1 MDKFILKNIEKWS
14 KPPFSDEI
22 IAEIDKLKKNKNEL
36 FDSFYK
42 NLEFG
47 TGGMRGLMGV
57 GTNRLNKY
65 TIGKNA
71 QGICNYINENFNKKS
86 NKVVIAYDCR
96 NNSKFFASIV
106 ANVFSA
112 NNIKAYIFPSICPTP
127 ILSFAVK
134 KIGCTCGIVI
144 TASHNPPEYN
154 GFKVYWKNGG
164 QIVPPEDRLLS
175 NFINRIDYSEIKF
188 EKKSDLIEKV
198 DEEVNNEFISLCL
211 KNGLNKKINNRSNV
225 KIIFTALHGTAAKI
239 VPKLLNK
246 AGYNSALYVKSQMN
260 PDGNFSTVKS
270 PNPED
275 VESLNLAIK
284 LANKED
290 AKMVI
295 GTDPDADRLGVAVRD
310 YNNKIILLNGNQLM
324 VLVFNYLLEQKS
336 NNQKLNK
343 KKFIASTIVS
353 TPMVEKIAEYYN
365 IDCKLSLTGFKWI
378 AKMIDENPNQEF
390 IAGGEESYG
399 LMIGDYIRDKDS
411 ITASL
416 VAYEMMCYYR
426 EKNSSI
432 FNELINLYIKHGF
445 YKEKLI
451 SIIKKGKSGKEE
463 ISKIIE
469 KYRKNHPKSIGDSN
483 LRFFSDYYH
492 SQRFDI
498 ENKKIKKI
506 NLPKSNVIEFE
517 TVNGY
522 KLILRPS
529 GTEPKIK
536 MYISVNAFLES
547 KDMYDEVNDILEKK
561 ISQIIDEINI

>member
-14 KPPFSDEI
+14 KPPFSAEI

-71 QGICNYINENFNKKS
+71 QGICNYINENFNKIS

-96 NNSKFFASIV
+96 NNSKFFANIV
-106 ANVFSA
+106 TNVFSA
-112 NNIKAYIFPSICPTP
+112 NNIKAYLFPSICPTP

-134 KIGCTCGIVI
+134 KIGCICGIVI

-175 NFINRIDYSEIKF
+175 NYINRIDYSEIKF
-188 EKKSDLIEKV
+188 EKKSNLIEKV

-211 KNGLNKKINNRSNV
+211 KNGLNKKVNSRSNV
-225 KIIFTALHGTAAKI
+225 KIVFTALHGTAAKI

-492 SQRFDI
+492 SQRLDI

>member
-71 QGICNYINENFNKKS
+71 QGICNYINENFNKIS

-106 ANVFSA
+106 TNVFSA
-112 NNIKAYIFPSICPTP
+112 NNIKAYLFPSICPTP

-134 KIGCTCGIVI
+134 KIGCICGIVI

-175 NFINRIDYSEIKF
+175 NYINRIDYSEIKF

-198 DEEVNNEFISLCL
+198 DAEVNNEFISLCL
-211 KNGLNKKINNRSNV
+211 KNGLNRKVNNRSNV

-239 VPKLLNK
+239 VPKLLKK

-310 YNNKIILLNGNQLM
+310 NNNKITLLNGNQLM
-324 VLVFNYLLEQKS
+324 ILVFNYLLEQKS

-343 KKFIASTIVS
+343 KNFIASTIVS

-378 AKMIDENPNQEF
+378 AKMIDENPNQKF

-432 FNELINLYIKHGF
+432 FNELINLYLKHGF

-469 KYRKNHPKSIGDSN
+469 KFRKNHPKSIGDSN
-483 LRFFSDYYH
+483 LRFFSDYYN
-492 SQRFDI
+492 SQRLDI

-506 NLPKSNVIEFE
+506 YLPKSNVIEFE

-547 KDMYDEVNDILEKK
+547 KDMYDKVNNILEKK

>member
-175 NFINRIDYSEIKF
+175 NHINRIDYSEIKF

-275 VESLNLAIK
+275 VDSLNLAIK

-451 SIIKKGKSGKEE
+451 SIIKKGKSGKDE

-492 SQRFDI
+492 SQRLDI

>member
-14 KPPFSDEI
+14 KPPFSAEI

-71 QGICNYINENFNKKS
+71 QGICNYINENFNKIS

-106 ANVFSA
+106 TNVFSA
-112 NNIKAYIFPSICPTP
+112 NNIKAYLFPSICPTP

-134 KIGCTCGIVI
+134 KIGCICGIVI

-175 NFINRIDYSEIKF
+175 NYINRIDYSEIKF
-188 EKKSDLIEKV
+188 EKKSNLIEKV

-451 SIIKKGKSGKEE
+451 SIIKKGKSGKDE

-492 SQRFDI
+492 SQRLDI

>member
-14 KPPFSDEI
+14 KPPFSAEI

-175 NFINRIDYSEIKF
+175 NYINRIDYSEIKF

-211 KNGLNKKINNRSNV
+211 KNGLNKKVNNRSNV

-451 SIIKKGKSGKEE
+451 SIIKKGKSGKDE

-492 SQRFDI
+492 SQRLDI

>member
-14 KPPFSDEI
+14 KPPFSAEI

-47 TGGMRGLMGV
+47 TGGIRGLMGV

-106 ANVFSA
+106 TNVFSA
-112 NNIKAYIFPSICPTP
+112 NNIKAYLFPSICPTP

-134 KIGCTCGIVI
+134 KIGCICGIVI
-144 TASHNPPEYN
+144 TASHNPAEYN

-175 NFINRIDYSEIKF
+175 NYINRIDYSEIKF
-188 EKKSDLIEKV
+188 EKKSNLIEKV

-432 FNELINLYIKHGF
+432 FNELINLYLKHGF

-492 SQRFDI
+492 SQRLDI

>member
-175 NFINRIDYSEIKF
+175 NHINRIDYSEIKF

-211 KNGLNKKINNRSNV
+211 KNGLNKKVNNRSNF

-239 VPKLLNK
+239 VPQLLNK

-324 VLVFNYLLEQKS
+324 ILVFNYLLEQKS

-353 TPMVEKIAEYYN
+353 TPMVKKIAEYYN

-451 SIIKKGKSGKEE
+451 SIIKKGKSGKDE

-492 SQRFDI
+492 SQRLDI

>member
-14 KPPFSDEI
+14 KPPFSAEI

-71 QGICNYINENFNKKS
+71 QGICNYINENFNKIS

-96 NNSKFFASIV
+96 NNSKFFANIV
-106 ANVFSA
+106 TNVFSA
-112 NNIKAYIFPSICPTP
+112 NNIKAYLFPSICPTP

-134 KIGCTCGIVI
+134 KIGCICGIVI

-175 NFINRIDYSEIKF
+175 NYINRIDYSEIKF
-188 EKKSDLIEKV
+188 EKKSNLIEKV

-211 KNGLNKKINNRSNV
+211 KNGLNKKVNSRSNV
-225 KIIFTALHGTAAKI
+225 KIVFTALHGTAAKI

-378 AKMIDENPNQEF
+378 AKMIDENPNQKF

-416 VAYEMMCYYR
+416 VSYEMMCYYR

-432 FNELINLYIKHGF
+432 FNELINLYLKHGF

-492 SQRFDI
+492 SQRLDI

>member
-86 NKVVIAYDCR
+86 NKVIIAYDCR

-175 NFINRIDYSEIKF
+175 NYINRIDYSEIKF
-188 EKKSDLIEKV
+188 EKKSNLIEKV

-211 KNGLNKKINNRSNV
+211 KNGLNKKVNNRSNV

-451 SIIKKGKSGKEE
+451 SIIKKGKSGKDE

-492 SQRFDI
+492 SQRLDI

>member
-175 NFINRIDYSEIKF
+175 NHINRIDYSEIKF

-211 KNGLNKKINNRSNV
+211 KNGLNKKVNNRSNV

-492 SQRFDI
+492 SQRLDI
-498 ENKKIKKI
+498 ENQKIKKI

>member
-175 NFINRIDYSEIKF
+175 NHINRIDYSEIKF

-492 SQRFDI
+492 SQRLDI

-547 KDMYDEVNDILEKK
+547 KDMYDEVNDVLEKK

>member
-14 KPPFSDEI
+14 SPPFSDEI

-71 QGICNYINENFNKKS
+71 QGICNYINENFNKIS

-106 ANVFSA
+106 SNVFSA
-112 NNIKAYIFPSICPTP
+112 NSIKAYLFPSICPTP

-134 KIGCTCGIVI
+134 KIGCICGIVI

-175 NFINRIDYSEIKF
+175 NYINRIDYSEIKF

-211 KNGLNKKINNRSNV
+211 KNGLNKKVNNRSNI

-270 PNPED
+270 PNPEN
-275 VESLNLAIK
+275 VESLTLAIK

-310 YNNKIILLNGNQLM
+310 FNNKIILLNGNQLM
-324 VLVFNYLLEQKS
+324 ILVFNYLLEQKS

-343 KKFIASTIVS
+343 KSFIASTIVS
-353 TPMVEKIAEYYN
+353 TPMVERIAEYYN

-378 AKMIDENPNQEF
+378 AKMIDENPNQKF

-432 FNELINLYIKHGF
+432 FNELINLYLKHGF

-483 LRFFSDYYH
+483 IRFFSDYFH
-492 SQRFDI
+492 SQRLDI

>member
-14 KPPFSDEI
+14 KPPFSYEI

-175 NFINRIDYSEIKF
+175 NHINRIDYSEIKF

-211 KNGLNKKINNRSNV
+211 KNGLNKKVNNRSNV

-451 SIIKKGKSGKEE
+451 SIIKKGKSGKDE

-492 SQRFDI
+492 SQRLDI

-547 KDMYDEVNDILEKK
+547 KDMYDEVNDVLEKK

>member
-14 KPPFSDEI
+14 SPPFSDEI

-71 QGICNYINENFNKKS
+71 QGICNYINENFNKIS

-175 NFINRIDYSEIKF
+175 NYINRIDYSEIKF

-211 KNGLNKKINNRSNV
+211 KNGLNKKVNNRSNI

-270 PNPED
+270 PNPEN
-275 VESLNLAIK
+275 VESLTLAIK

-310 YNNKIILLNGNQLM
+310 FNNKIILLNGNQLM
-324 VLVFNYLLEQKS
+324 ILVFNYLLEQKS

-378 AKMIDENPNQEF
+378 AKMIDENPNQKF

-432 FNELINLYIKHGF
+432 FNELINLYLKHGF

-483 LRFFSDYYH
+483 IRFFSDYFH
-492 SQRFDI
+492 SQRLDI

>member
-14 KPPFSDEI
+14 KPPFSAEI

-47 TGGMRGLMGV
+47 TGGIRGLMGV

-175 NFINRIDYSEIKF
+175 NHINRIDYSEIKF

-451 SIIKKGKSGKEE
+451 SIIKKGKSGKDE

-492 SQRFDI
+492 SQRLDI

>member
-175 NFINRIDYSEIKF
+175 NYINRIDYSEIKF

-211 KNGLNKKINNRSNV
+211 KNGLNKKVNNRSNI

-451 SIIKKGKSGKEE
+451 SIIKKGKSGKDE

-492 SQRFDI
+492 SQRLDI

>member
-1 MDKFILKNIEKWS
+1 MDKFILKNIEIWS
-14 KPPFSDEI
+14 KPPFSGEI

-175 NFINRIDYSEIKF
+175 NHINRIDYSEIKF

-211 KNGLNKKINNRSNV
+211 KNGLNKKVNNRSNV

-451 SIIKKGKSGKEE
+451 SIIKKGKSGKDE

-492 SQRFDI
+492 SQRLDI

-547 KDMYDEVNDILEKK
+547 KDMYDEVNDVLEKK

>member
-14 KPPFSDEI
+14 TPPFSNEI

-42 NLEFG
+42 DLEFG

-71 QGICNYINENFNKKS
+71 QGICSYINKKFNKKN

-106 ANVFSA
+106 SNVFSA
-112 NNIKAYIFPSICPTP
+112 NNIKAYLFPSICPTP

-134 KIGCTCGIVI
+134 KIGCICGIVI

-175 NFINRIDYSEIKF
+175 NHINRIDYSEIKF
-188 EKKSDLIEKV
+188 EKKSELIKNV
-198 DEEVNNEFISLCL
+198 DEEVTNEFISLCL
-211 KNGLNKKINNRSNV
+211 KNGLNKEVNNRFNV
-225 KIIFTALHGTAAKI
+225 KIVFTALHGTASKI
-239 VPKLLNK
+239 VPELLNK
-246 AGYNSALYVKSQMN
+246 AGYNSALYVKSQMI

-310 YNNKIILLNGNQLM
+310 YNNKIMLLNGNQLM
-324 VLVFNYLLEQKS
+324 ILVFNYLLEQKS

-343 KKFIASTIVS
+343 ENFVASTIVS

-378 AKMIDENPNQEF
+378 AKMIDENPNQKF

-432 FNELINLYIKHGF
+432 FNELINLYLKHGF

-483 LRFFSDYYH
+483 LRFFSDYYY
-492 SQRFDI
+492 SQRLDI

-517 TVNGY
+517 TVNGN

-536 MYISVNAFLES
+536 MYISVNALLES
-547 KDMYDEVNDILEKK
+547 KDMYDEVNDALEKK

>member
-14 KPPFSDEI
+14 KPPFSEEI

-96 NNSKFFASIV
+96 NNSEFFASIV
-106 ANVFSA
+106 TNVFSA
-112 NNIKAYIFPSICPTP
+112 NNIKAYLFPSICPTP

-134 KIGCTCGIVI
+134 KIGCICGIVI
-144 TASHNPPEYN
+144 TASHNPAEYN

-175 NFINRIDYSEIKF
+175 NYINRIDYSEIKF
-188 EKKSDLIEKV
+188 EKKSNLIEKV

-211 KNGLNKKINNRSNV
+211 KNGLNKKVNNRSNV

-336 NNQKLNK
+336 YNQKLNK

-451 SIIKKGKSGKEE
+451 SIIKKGKSGKDE

-492 SQRFDI
+492 SQRLDI

>member
-14 KPPFSDEI
+14 KPPFSAEI

-71 QGICNYINENFNKKS
+71 QGICNYINENFNKIS

-106 ANVFSA
+106 TNVFSA
-112 NNIKAYIFPSICPTP
+112 NNIKAYLFPSICPTP

-134 KIGCTCGIVI
+134 KIGCICGIVI

-175 NFINRIDYSEIKF
+175 NYINRIDYSEIKF
-188 EKKSDLIEKV
+188 EKKSNLIEKV

-492 SQRFDI
+492 SQRLDI

>member
-71 QGICNYINENFNKKS
+71 QGICNYINENFNKIS

-175 NFINRIDYSEIKF
+175 NHINRIDYSEIKF

-492 SQRFDI
+492 SQRLDI
-498 ENKKIKKI
+498 ENQKIKKI

-547 KDMYDEVNDILEKK
+547 KDMYDEVNDVLEKK

>member
-14 KPPFSDEI
+14 KPPFSAEI

-106 ANVFSA
+106 TNVFSA
-112 NNIKAYIFPSICPTP
+112 NNIKAYLFPSICPTP

-134 KIGCTCGIVI
+134 KIGCICGIVI

-175 NFINRIDYSEIKF
+175 NYINRIDYSEIKF
-188 EKKSDLIEKV
+188 EKKSNLIEKV

-399 LMIGDYIRDKDS
+399 LMVGDYIRDKDS

-492 SQRFDI
+492 SQRLDI

-547 KDMYDEVNDILEKK
+547 KDVYDEVNDILEKK

>member
-14 KPPFSDEI
+14 KPPFSAEI

-71 QGICNYINENFNKKS
+71 QGICNYINENFNKIS

-106 ANVFSA
+106 TNVFSA
-112 NNIKAYIFPSICPTP
+112 NNIKAYLFPSICPTP

-134 KIGCTCGIVI
+134 KIGCICGIVI

-175 NFINRIDYSEIKF
+175 NYINRIDYSEIKF
-188 EKKSDLIEKV
+188 EKKSNLIEKV

-310 YNNKIILLNGNQLM
+310 YDNKIILLNGNQLM

-432 FNELINLYIKHGF
+432 FNELINLYLKHGF

-492 SQRFDI
+492 SQRLDI

>member
-134 KIGCTCGIVI
+134 KIGCICGIVI
-144 TASHNPPEYN
+144 TASHNPAEYN

-175 NFINRIDYSEIKF
+175 NYINRIDYSEIKF
-188 EKKSDLIEKV
+188 EKKSNLIEKV
-198 DEEVNNEFISLCL
+198 NEEVNNEFISLCL
-211 KNGLNKKINNRSNV
+211 KNGLNKKVNNRSNV

-399 LMIGDYIRDKDS
+399 LMIGNYIRDKDS

-492 SQRFDI
+492 SQRLDI
-498 ENKKIKKI
+498 ENNKIKKI

>member
-22 IAEIDKLKKNKNEL
+22 TAEIDKLKKNKNEL

-106 ANVFSA
+106 TNVFSA

-134 KIGCTCGIVI
+134 KIGCICGIVI
-144 TASHNPPEYN
+144 TASHNPAEYN

-175 NFINRIDYSEIKF
+175 NYINRIDYSEIKF
-188 EKKSDLIEKV
+188 EKKSNLIEKV
-198 DEEVNNEFISLCL
+198 NEEVNNEFISLCL
-211 KNGLNKKINNRSNV
+211 KNGLNKKVNNRSNV

-399 LMIGDYIRDKDS
+399 LMIGNYIRDKDS

-492 SQRFDI
+492 SQRLDI
-498 ENKKIKKI
+498 ENNKIKKI

-561 ISQIIDEINI
+561 ISQIIDEIKI

>member
-1 MDKFILKNIEKWS
+1 
-14 KPPFSDEI
+14 
-22 IAEIDKLKKNKNEL
+22 
-36 FDSFYK
+36 
-42 NLEFG
+42 
-47 TGGMRGLMGV
+47 
-57 GTNRLNKY
+57 
-65 TIGKNA
+65 
-71 QGICNYINENFNKKS
+71 
-86 NKVVIAYDCR
+86 
-96 NNSKFFASIV
+96 
-106 ANVFSA
+106 
-112 NNIKAYIFPSICPTP
+112 
-127 ILSFAVK
+127 
-134 KIGCTCGIVI
+134 
-144 TASHNPPEYN
+144 
-154 GFKVYWKNGG
+154 
-164 QIVPPEDRLLS
+164 
-175 NFINRIDYSEIKF
+175 
-188 EKKSDLIEKV
+188 
-198 DEEVNNEFISLCL
+198 
-211 KNGLNKKINNRSNV
+211 
-225 KIIFTALHGTAAKI
+225 
-239 VPKLLNK
+239 
-246 AGYNSALYVKSQMN
+246 
-260 PDGNFSTVKS
+260 
-270 PNPED
+270 
-275 VESLNLAIK
+275 
-284 LANKED
+284 
-290 AKMVI
+290 
-295 GTDPDADRLGVAVRD
+295 
-310 YNNKIILLNGNQLM
+310 
-324 VLVFNYLLEQKS
+324 
-336 NNQKLNK
+336 
-343 KKFIASTIVS
+343 
-353 TPMVEKIAEYYN
+353 MVEKIAEYYN

-378 AKMIDENPNQEF
+378 AKMIDENPKQEF

-432 FNELINLYIKHGF
+432 FNELINLYLKHGF

-492 SQRFDI
+492 SQRLDI

>member
-106 ANVFSA
+106 TNVFSA
-112 NNIKAYIFPSICPTP
+112 NNIKAYLFPSICPTP

-175 NFINRIDYSEIKF
+175 NHINRIDYSEIKF
-188 EKKSDLIEKV
+188 EKKSNLIEKV

-211 KNGLNKKINNRSNV
+211 KNGLNKKVNNRSNV

-451 SIIKKGKSGKEE
+451 SIIKKGKSGKDE

-492 SQRFDI
+492 SQRLDI

-547 KDMYDEVNDILEKK
+547 KDMYDEVNDVLEKK

>member
-175 NFINRIDYSEIKF
+175 NHINRIDYSEIKF
-188 EKKSDLIEKV
+188 EKKSNLIEKV

-492 SQRFDI
+492 SQRLDI

-547 KDMYDEVNDILEKK
+547 KDMYDEVNDMLEKK

>member
-14 KPPFSDEI
+14 KPPFSAEI

-175 NFINRIDYSEIKF
+175 NYINRIDYSEIKF

-211 KNGLNKKINNRSNV
+211 KNGLNKKVNNRSNV

-492 SQRFDI
+492 SQRLDI

>member
-22 IAEIDKLKKNKNEL
+22 IAEIDKLTKNKNEL

-71 QGICNYINENFNKKS
+71 QGICNYINENFNKIS

-106 ANVFSA
+106 TNVFSA
-112 NNIKAYIFPSICPTP
+112 NNIKAYLFPSICPTP

-134 KIGCTCGIVI
+134 KIGCICGIVI

-175 NFINRIDYSEIKF
+175 NYINRIDYSEIKF

-198 DEEVNNEFISLCL
+198 DAEVNNEFISLCL
-211 KNGLNKKINNRSNV
+211 KNGLNRKVNNRSNV

-239 VPKLLNK
+239 VPKLLKK

-310 YNNKIILLNGNQLM
+310 NNNKITLLNGNQLM
-324 VLVFNYLLEQKS
+324 ILVFNYLLEQKS

-343 KKFIASTIVS
+343 KNFIASTIVS

-378 AKMIDENPNQEF
+378 AKMIDENPNQKF

-432 FNELINLYIKHGF
+432 FNELINLYLKHGF

-469 KYRKNHPKSIGDSN
+469 KFRKNHPKSIGDSN
-483 LRFFSDYYH
+483 LRFFSDYYN
-492 SQRFDI
+492 SQRLDI

-506 NLPKSNVIEFE
+506 YLPKSNVIEFE

-547 KDMYDEVNDILEKK
+547 KDMYDKVNNILEKK

>member
-14 KPPFSDEI
+14 KPPFSAEI
-22 IAEIDKLKKNKNEL
+22 VAEIDKLKKNKNEL

-106 ANVFSA
+106 TNVFSA
-112 NNIKAYIFPSICPTP
+112 NNIKAYLFPSICPTP

-134 KIGCTCGIVI
+134 KIGCICGIVI

-175 NFINRIDYSEIKF
+175 NYINRIDYSEIKF
-188 EKKSDLIEKV
+188 EKKSNLIEKV

-211 KNGLNKKINNRSNV
+211 KNGLNKKINNRSNI

-343 KKFIASTIVS
+343 KKFVASTIVS

-378 AKMIDENPNQEF
+378 AKMIDENPKQEF

-432 FNELINLYIKHGF
+432 FNELINLYLKHGF

-492 SQRFDI
+492 SQRLDI

-547 KDMYDEVNDILEKK
+547 KDVYDEVNDILEKK

>member
-175 NFINRIDYSEIKF
+175 NHINRIDYSEIKF

-211 KNGLNKKINNRSNV
+211 KNGLNKKVNNRSNV
-225 KIIFTALHGTAAKI
+225 KIIFTAIHGTAAKI

-492 SQRFDI
+492 SQRLDI

-547 KDMYDEVNDILEKK
+547 KDMYDEVNDVLEKK

>member
-175 NFINRIDYSEIKF
+175 NHINRIDYSEIKF
-188 EKKSDLIEKV
+188 EKKSNLIEKV

-211 KNGLNKKINNRSNV
+211 KNGLNKKVNNRSNV

-432 FNELINLYIKHGF
+432 FNELINLYLKHGF

-451 SIIKKGKSGKEE
+451 SIIKKGKSGKDE

-492 SQRFDI
+492 SQRLDI

>member
-14 KPPFSDEI
+14 KPPFSGEI

-175 NFINRIDYSEIKF
+175 NHINRIDYSEIKF

-211 KNGLNKKINNRSNV
+211 KNGLNKKVNNRSNV

-451 SIIKKGKSGKEE
+451 SVIKKGKSGKDE

-492 SQRFDI
+492 SQRLDI

>member
-71 QGICNYINENFNKKS
+71 QGICNYINENFNKIS

-175 NFINRIDYSEIKF
+175 NHINRIDYSEIKF

-211 KNGLNKKINNRSNV
+211 KNGLNKKVNNRSNV

-378 AKMIDENPNQEF
+378 AKMIDENPKQEF

-492 SQRFDI
+492 SQRLDI

-547 KDMYDEVNDILEKK
+547 KDMYDEVNDVLEKK

>member
-14 KPPFSDEI
+14 KPPFSAEI

-71 QGICNYINENFNKKS
+71 QGICNYINENFNKIS

-106 ANVFSA
+106 TNVFSA
-112 NNIKAYIFPSICPTP
+112 NNIKAYLFPSICPTP

-134 KIGCTCGIVI
+134 KIGCICGIVI

-175 NFINRIDYSEIKF
+175 NYINRIDYSEIKF

-211 KNGLNKKINNRSNV
+211 KNGLNKKVNNRSNV

-451 SIIKKGKSGKEE
+451 SIIKKGKSGKDE
-463 ISKIIE
+463 ISKIID

-492 SQRFDI
+492 SQRLDI

-547 KDMYDEVNDILEKK
+547 KDMYDEVNEILEKK

>member
-14 KPPFSDEI
+14 KPPFSAEI

-71 QGICNYINENFNKKS
+71 QGICNYINENFNKIS

-106 ANVFSA
+106 TNVFSA
-112 NNIKAYIFPSICPTP
+112 NNIKAYLFPSICPTP

-134 KIGCTCGIVI
+134 KIGCICGIVI

-175 NFINRIDYSEIKF
+175 NYINRIDYSEIKF

-198 DEEVNNEFISLCL
+198 DAEVNNEFISLCL
-211 KNGLNKKINNRSNV
+211 KNGLNRKVNNRSNV

-239 VPKLLNK
+239 VPKLLKK

-310 YNNKIILLNGNQLM
+310 YNNKITLLNGNQLM

-343 KKFIASTIVS
+343 KNFIASTIVS

-378 AKMIDENPNQEF
+378 AKMIDENPNQKF

-432 FNELINLYIKHGF
+432 FNELINLYLKHGF

-469 KYRKNHPKSIGDSN
+469 KFRKNHPKSIGDSN
-483 LRFFSDYYH
+483 LRFFSDYYN
-492 SQRFDI
+492 SQRLDI

-506 NLPKSNVIEFE
+506 YLPKSNVIEFE

-547 KDMYDEVNDILEKK
+547 KDMYDKVNNILEKK

>member
-144 TASHNPPEYN
+144 TASHNPAEYN

-175 NFINRIDYSEIKF
+175 NHINRIDYSEIKF

-211 KNGLNKKINNRSNV
+211 KNGLNKKVNNRSNF

-239 VPKLLNK
+239 VPQLLNK

-324 VLVFNYLLEQKS
+324 ILVFNYLLEQKS

-343 KKFIASTIVS
+343 KNFVASTIVS

-378 AKMIDENPNQEF
+378 AKMIDENPNQKF

-432 FNELINLYIKHGF
+432 FNELINLYLKHGF

-492 SQRFDI
+492 SQRLDI

-547 KDMYDEVNDILEKK
+547 KDMYDEVNDVLEKK

>member
-14 KPPFSDEI
+14 KPPFSAEI

-175 NFINRIDYSEIKF
+175 NHINRIDYSEIKF

-211 KNGLNKKINNRSNV
+211 KNGLNKKVNNRSNV

-451 SIIKKGKSGKEE
+451 SIIKKGKSGKDE

-492 SQRFDI
+492 SQRLDI

-517 TVNGY
+517 TVDGY

-547 KDMYDEVNDILEKK
+547 KDMYDEVNDVLEKK